1 MSSKPQPKG
10 YREAFARFFE
20 NPTREG
26 LREVLKENVGELNEL
41 DFKETWPESSSLA
54 KHILGIG
61 NSGGG
66 CIVVGIEDESL
77 EPKGLTTIEDKTK
90 VINGLKN
97 YIPPALLDDVD
108 IVHFPYDA
116 TEYPKLS
123 GKKFQVVF
131 IDEDK
136 KHLPF
141 VSLRAGSSIR
151 ANTIYVR
158 RGAATEEAN
167 YDELQKMINT
177 RLETG
182 YSSTIELDLQSHLQQ
197 LKVLFQQIDR
207 NLIKGMKGGIVGAS
221 LAAIGEMAKSLQ
233 IESVPNPKFPEE
245 DFDAFVVRLIRLKKK
260 RVEEEIDVQHLAGE

>member
-41 DFKETWPESSSLA
+41 DFKEAWPESSSLA

-66 CIVVGIEDESL
+66 CIVIGIEDESL
-77 EPKGLTTIEDKTK
+77 EPKGLAAIEDKTK
-90 VINGLKN
+90 IIDGLKN
-97 YIPPALLDDVD
+97 YIPPALLDSVE
-108 IVHFPYDA
+108 IVSFPYDA
-116 TEYPKLS
+116 AEYPKLS
-123 GKKFQVVF
+123 GKNFQVVF
-131 IDEDK
+131 VGEDK

-182 YSSTIELDLQSHLQQ
+182 YSSTKELDLQSHLQQ

-207 NLIKGMKGGIVGAS
+207 NIVTGGKGVFGPS
-221 LAAIGEMAKSLQ
+221 FLAAIGKAAASLQ
-233 IESVPNPKFPEE
+233 
-245 DFDAFVVRLIRLKKK
+245 L
-260 RVEEEIDVQHLAGE
+260 